1 MASFCADI
9 DRLFT
14 ELPFLERC
22 KAAKENGFSSVE
34 FTFPEKIGLGEL
46 GDAAAYKGLKVS
58 VVTVPEKIA
67 VLAFDKKSKK
77 KFSDA
82 LDDLLDKADFLECK
96 KIFIPPSSL
105 SPEEFEEKRE
115 AFVSVLHAVAPKAR
129 RAGVKILLGFKNPQ
143 EMPEAYPSSTLE
155 VLELLDE
162 LDDDKVFAYLFDV
175 YQAQSCE
182 GGLSNT
188 IDALI
193 SLIGHVRIAGVPAGE
208 EPDTGEV
215 NYDYLLSLLEMQ
227 GYQGHIGCS
236 YTPRLTTADGLK
248 WMQKYV

>member
-1 MASFCADI
+1 MVSFCADI

-14 ELPFLERC
+14 EMPFPERC
-22 KAAKENGFSSVE
+22 KAAKESGFSSVE
-34 FTFPEKIGLGEL
+34 FTFPENIGLGEL

-58 VVTVPEKIA
+58 VITMPEKTVA
-67 VLAFDKKSKK
+67 LAFEKKLKQ
-77 KFSDA
+77 KFLDA

-96 KIFIPPSSL
+96 KIFVPAREL
-105 SPEEFEEKRE
+105 SQDTFEAQRE
-115 AFVSVLHAVAPKAR
+115 AFISALCAAAPR
-129 RAGVKILLGFKNPQ
+129 VRQAGMKILLGFRNPR
-143 EMPEAYPSSTLE
+143 EMPDAYPSSTLE

-162 LDDDKVFAYLFDV
+162 LNDDKAFAYLFDV

-182 GGLSNT
+182 GGLSDT
-188 IDALI
+188 IESLI
-193 SLIGHVRIAGVPAGE
+193 SLIGHIRIAGVPMGE

-248 WMQKYV
+248 WMKKYV